1 MRDGEDAARAAG
13 QMVDKPPLSNRTAV
27 ALEEHAAE
35 VSLLL
40 EELDRR
46 ADTIINL
53 TKSLEFERV
62 RARNGRRR

>member
-1 MRDGEDAARAAG
+1 MRDGEDASRAAG
-13 QMVDKPPLSNRTAV
+13 QLIDKPPLSNRTAV

-35 VSLLL
+35 VVMLL

-62 RARNGRRR
+62 RAKNGKRR